1 MLSSMTGF
9 ARQAAQFSW
18 GTATWEIRSVNHR
31 YLELSFRLSES
42 LRILEPALRI
52 QVQRYTKRGKI
63 EISLKIQL
71 AEQESGSLRFN
82 EPLINQI
89 IETYQKFSQ
98 KVPQATLDFSRLL
111 TWQGAINTQETDLTF
126 IHSDLI
132 ELFAKLLQ
140 QFQQAKQTE
149 GQAIAG
155 FITERLGAIEQ
166 QAQLAA
172 TYIPDALL
180 QARTKLLSRLAE
192 IKQALEPSRLE
203 QEMVM
208 LAQKMD
214 VSEELDRLQ
223 QHLKQV
229 NELIKQG
236 NEVGRRLDFLMQE
249 LNREANTL
257 GSKANDIRVTQAAV
271 EIKVLIEQMRE
282 QIQNLE

>member
-31 YLELSFRLSES
+31 YLELSFRLPES
-42 LRILEPALRI
+42 LRILEPALRT
-52 QVQRYTKRGKI
+52 QVQAYTKRGKI
-63 EISLKIQL
+63 EVGLKVQL
-71 AEQESGSLRFN
+71 AEQERGSLRFN
-82 EPLINQI
+82 EALITQV
-89 IETYQKFSQ
+89 IEAYQKFSQ
-98 KVPQATLDFSRLL
+98 RVPQATLDFGKVL
-111 TWQGAINTQETDLTF
+111 TWQGAINTEETDLSF
-126 IHSDLI
+126 IHNDLI
-132 ELFAKLLQ
+132 ELFSKLLQ

-155 FITERLGAIEQ
+155 FITERLMAIEQ

-172 TYIPDALL
+172 TYVPEALL

-192 IKQALEPSRLE
+192 AQQTLDASRLE
-203 QEMVM
+203 QEMVV
-208 LAQKMD
+208 LAQRLD

-229 NELIKQG
+229 NALIQQG
-236 NEVGRRLDFLMQE
+236 SEVGRRLDFLMQE

-257 GSKANDIRVTQAAV
+257 GSKANDIRLTQAAV

>member
-31 YLELSFRLSES
+31 YLELSFRLPES
-42 LRILEPALRI
+42 LRMLEPALRT
-52 QVQRYTKRGKI
+52 QVQRHAKRGKI
-63 EISLKIQL
+63 EVGLKVQL
-71 AEQESGSLRFN
+71 AEQERGALRFN
-82 EPLINQI
+82 EALINQI
-89 IETYQKFSQ
+89 IAAYQKFSQ
-98 KVPQATLDFSRLL
+98 KVPGASLDFGKVL
-111 TWQGAINTQETDLTF
+111 TWPGAINTEEADLTF
-126 IHSDLI
+126 IHNDLI
-132 ELFAKLLQ
+132 VLFSKLLQ

-155 FITERLGAIEQ
+155 FITERLMAIEQ

-172 TYIPDALL
+172 TYVPEALA
-180 QARTKLLSRLAE
+180 QARTKLLDRLAE
-192 IKQALEPSRLE
+192 AQQTLDASRLE
-203 QEMVM
+203 QEMVV
-208 LAQKMD
+208 LAQRLD

-229 NELIKQG
+229 NALIKQG
-236 NEVGRRLDFLMQE
+236 SEVGRRLDFLMQE

-257 GSKANDIRVTQAAV
+257 GSKANDIRLTQAAV

-282 QIQNLE
+282 QIQNIE